1 MTGPGDLSTEA
12 VGELLNA
19 HAPDT
24 DFSALSDSDRARI
37 AWMLPGVEEVVGL
50 DHLVSAMASG
60 ESHAGDGV
68 LRCYVGYEP
77 SGKAHIGWLGQSLTL
92 RRILDSGGN
101 VLIFL
106 ADWHAWVND
115 KFGGDM
121 DKIRTTARYMEEIFR
136 VLLGN
141 PAEGEGS
148 GELRFLYASELMESG
163 DYWATVLRC
172 SKNMSLS
179 RVRRTFSI
187 MGRGEGA
194 ADNDTSKF
202 FYPAMQAADIFEM
215 HIDIALGGMDQ
226 RKAHMYMRDVAD
238 RYGWTKAT
246 CVHTPIISSLKASGA
261 RMESFDHKMS
271 KSDPEGAVLLHDEPD
286 ELGRKLRKAYL
297 DPEDSDSPVHELVEH
312 ILMPQLGSLTIT
324 PDPKYGEPSTWD
336 DLAALRKALAA
347 GEVHPLDYKLAVAD
361 ALAGLL
367 APLAEHFAAAPD
379 LLAAVSEITG
389 D

>member
-77 SGKAHIGWLGQSLTL
+77 SGKAHIGWLVQSLTL

-187 MGRGEGA
+187 MGRGEDA

-297 DPEDSDSPVHELVEH
+297 DPEDSDSPVHELVEQ

-324 PDPKYGEPSTWD
+324 PDPKYGVPSTWD

>member
-77 SGKAHIGWLGQSLTL
+77 SGKAHIGWLVQSLTL

-187 MGRGEGA
+187 MGRGEDA

>member
-77 SGKAHIGWLGQSLTL
+77 SGKAHIGWLVQSLTL

-187 MGRGEGA
+187 MGRGEDA

-297 DPEDSDSPVHELVEH
+297 DPEDSNSPVHELVEH
-312 ILMPQLGSLTIT
+312 ILLPQLGSLTIT